1 MVVACEVEQLVTHA
15 EAAEAAEAELHF
27 VSLTATLGK

>member
-1 MVVACEVEQLVTHA
+1 MVVVCEVEQLVTH
-15 EAAEAAEAELHF
+15 AEAAEAELHF